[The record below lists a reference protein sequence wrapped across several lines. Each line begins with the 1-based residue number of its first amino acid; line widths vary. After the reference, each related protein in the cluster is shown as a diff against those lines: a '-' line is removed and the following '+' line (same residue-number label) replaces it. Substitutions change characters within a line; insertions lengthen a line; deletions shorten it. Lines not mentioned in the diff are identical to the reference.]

1 LQVEPNTQQD
11 ILLLSEK
18 GQAVRTHINQIR
30 LCGRASQGVKVM
42 RFTKEDD
49 SVVNVSIVD
58 ELSEDDAAANAA
70 RVESEEQAANDAA
83 DFEARQAE
91 ENAALEA
98 KDENAVST
106 EDNAEAND
114 EN

>member
-1 LQVEPNTQQD
+1 
-11 ILLLSEK
+11 
-18 GQAVRTHINQIR
+18 
-30 LCGRASQGVKVM
+30 M
-42 RFTKEDD
+42 RFTKEND

-58 ELSEDDAAANAA
+58 ELSDDDAAANAA
-70 RVESEEQAANDAA
+70 RVESEEQAATDAA